1 MTEFC
6 HLLFVYQMLK
16 RLVRENAVFSC
27 MILFDQIQ
35 EFVAGAFVAEED
47 AAEG

>member
-1 MTEFC
+1 MTEFVISFLC
-6 HLLFVYQMLK
+6 IILLK
-16 RLVRENAVFSC
+16 RLVRENAAFSC

-35 EFVAGAFVAEED
+35 EFVAGALVLEED